1 MYCAC
6 TRIVCTCIVCVH
18 VLCVY
23 MYCVYMC
30 CVHVLCVH
38 VLCVYACVLCVYM
51 CCVCTCV
58 VCTCIACVQ
67 VSLTV
72 VVEYMGGVLQVHVHV
87 LIMFLLFIEAVL
99 ISSDLC
105 CLLLVDHCVEVCLQ
119 EQPLMLRTT
128 SNPSWKCSICSTNDC
143 NSCHLHD
150 INDVCFRL

>member
-1 MYCAC
+1 M
-6 TRIVCTCIVCVH
+6 CVH
-18 VLCVY
+18 VLCVHVL
-23 MYCVYMC
+23 CIHVL

-38 VLCVYACVLCVYM
+38 VLCVHVL
-51 CCVCTCV
+51 
-58 VCTCIACVQ
+58 CVQ

-128 SNPSWKCSICSTNDC
+128 SNPYWKCSICSINDC
-143 NSCHLHD
+143 NSCHLYG